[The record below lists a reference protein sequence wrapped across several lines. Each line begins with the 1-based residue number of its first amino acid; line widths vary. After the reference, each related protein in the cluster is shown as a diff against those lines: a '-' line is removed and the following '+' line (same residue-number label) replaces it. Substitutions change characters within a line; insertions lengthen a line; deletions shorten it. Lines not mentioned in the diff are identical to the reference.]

1 MRTINIT
8 ARESFLDEVVK
19 LLRILAKERNEKDV
33 LISQEYE
40 SRFNEYRDDIRA
52 YDNGKLET
60 LSIDELREEA
70 KNW

>member
-40 SRFNEYRDDIRA
+40 SRFDEYRDDIRA
-52 YDNGKLET
+52 YDDGKLKT